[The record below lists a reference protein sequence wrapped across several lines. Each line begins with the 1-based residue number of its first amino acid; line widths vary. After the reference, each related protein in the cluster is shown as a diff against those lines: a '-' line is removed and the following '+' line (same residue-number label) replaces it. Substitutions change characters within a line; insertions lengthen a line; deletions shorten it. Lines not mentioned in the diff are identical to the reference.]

1 MTQDGAMAPDLA
13 PWGPMRFVFLNYPS
27 DPLVEFDF
35 ATLWRAPPWLSEQ
48 PRAPDVAP
56 EMGWY
61 PLVTA
66 FQLALDM
73 AMPLGV
79 AGFGH
84 YYIAPDCIDAW
95 AALTE
100 PPGWTPARG
109 RRASAPPW

>member
-1 MTQDGAMAPDLA
+1 
-13 PWGPMRFVFLNYPS
+13 MRFVFLNYPG

-84 YYIAPDCIDAW
+84 YYIAPDYIDAW

-100 PPGWTPARG
+100 PPGWTPARAAAL
-109 RRASAPPW
+109 RAAFAARPPPW